1 MIGLTIGV
9 KIYLCTQPTDMR
21 RGFDGLSGMA
31 QTLLQQDPLSGHLF
45 VFRNRNRDKLKILY
59 WDQDG
64 LAIWY
69 KRLEQGTFQFP
80 IDAKKKD
87 DAKIDTGVE
96 ISSSELSLLLGGIDL
111 RSVKKRKRLNVE
123 KMKASKKFLKNN

>member
-1 MIGLTIGV
+1 MIGLALGV
-9 KIYLCTQPTDMR
+9 KVYLCTTPTDMR

-31 QTLLQQDPLSGHLF
+31 ESLMNQDPLSGHLF

-80 IDAKKKD
+80 TDGPKAKED
-87 DAKIDTGVE
+87 LQAGVE
-96 ISSSELSLLLGGIDL
+96 ITHSQLSLLLGGIDL
-111 RSVKKRKRLNVE
+111 ASARKRKRYAKENL
-123 KMKASKKFLKNN
+123 KKV

>member
-1 MIGLTIGV
+1 MIGLALGV
-9 KIYLCTQPTDMR
+9 KVYLCTTPADMR

-31 QTLLQQDPLSGHLF
+31 ESLMQQDPLSGHLF
-45 VFRNRNRDKLKILY
+45 VFHNRNRDKLKILY

-80 IDAKKKD
+80 TDGKSQEKVA
-87 DAKIDTGVE
+87 TGVE
-96 ISSSELSLLLGGIDL
+96 ITNSELSLLLGGIDL
-111 RSVKKRKRLNVE
+111 RTARRRKR
-123 KMKASKKFLKNN
+123 